1 MKEKFLQKE
10 QFPKFINEL
19 MNRYPVYA
27 PIKKNGF
34 HVFEKISSPKIID
47 LEYSNT
53 KIPPKELFFPR
64 AETLFSYAKSKEGI
78 DLIQDSH
85 PDETRVILG
94 IRPCDVLSFLL
105 LDKFFNNGKFQD
117 PYYQKRRENSLIIGL
132 LCADPQSTCFCTSTG
147 GSPFSEA
154 GMDISLTDLEDK
166 YLVKSLNIKGD
177 QLLEQIPWLGTASER
192 DIFEATRRAKKALAS
207 IKTEIPIEK
216 LSDKLE
222 KLFNNDAFWSPFSQK
237 CINCGSCSF
246 LCPTCHCFD
255 VVDEKTSTGGKRIRL
270 WDTCQFTLFT
280 QHGSGH
286 NPRPTGKE
294 RIRQRIMHK
303 FCYYPKTLNEIGC
316 VGCGRCIRVCSVNQ
330 DIRSIFKAVQEVEG
344 G

>member
-1 MKEKFLQKE
+1 MKEKILQKG
-10 QFPKFINEL
+10 QLSKFVSEL
-19 MNRYPVYA
+19 MNKYAVYT

-34 HVFEKISSPKIID
+34 YVFEKISDPEMID

-64 AETLFSYAKSKEGI
+64 AETLFTYTNLKEGI
-78 DLIQDSH
+78 ELTEDNAS
-85 PDETRVILG
+85 EENRVILG

-105 LDKFFNNGKFQD
+105 LDKFFNSGKFQD
-117 PYYQKRRENSLIIGL
+117 PYYQKRRENTLIIGL
-132 LCADPQSTCFCTSTG
+132 LCSEPQSTCFCTSTG

-154 GMDISLTDLEDK
+154 GMDISLTDLDDK
-166 YLVKSLNIKGD
+166 YLVKNLNIKGA
-177 QLLEQIPWLGTASER
+177 QVLEQMPWLEIASEK
-192 DIFEATRRAKKALAS
+192 DIFEATRRTKKALAS
-207 IKTEIPIEK
+207 IQNEIPIEK
-216 LSDKLE
+216 LSDKIE
-222 KLFNNDAFWSPFSQK
+222 KLFNNDAFWSQFSQK

-280 QHGSGH
+280 QHASGH
-286 NPRPTGKE
+286 NPRPSGKE

-303 FCYYPKTLNEIGC
+303 FCYYPKTLNEIAC

-330 DIRSIFKAVQEVEG
+330 DIRSVFMAVQQAEG